1 MAGSGWLYKSSSTHL
16 QALNTDW
23 WWHFTKSSREEKRQ
37 QLKVFSIYAN
47 SGCQCASGCF
57 VNNDEPIWWFHTL
70 VRHME
75 VTLLSVATVCLVW
88 LGVTIGLLCVNAHMC
103 ENMCVVFVCLFFFFL
118 WQHIAWFLGTVHCPH
133 GACHLTN
140 GLCVC
145 HGEADQTGARGLE
158 GREGSDENVTEGE
171 GVGRE
176 REKQR
181 RCHASLRRYLLS
193 SVWCYLNPGSLYQP
207 PWLADQE
214 WKIWALAKLNSMASR
229 VYTLISMRE
238 QVAQYGYLYHLSLS
252 WFHED
257 FKERFD
263 FFFFFLTTIIQ
274 SVSCSHFSCMLCKC
288 VVDCITNN
296 ANQCCLFSISAT
308 KCSCFINSISPVC
321 KP

>member
-57 VNNDEPIWWFHTL
+57 VNNDKPIWWFHTL

-103 ENMCVVFVCLFFFFL
+103 ENMCVVFVCLFFSFCDSILLDF
-118 WQHIAWFLGTVHCPH
+118 WAQSTVHMVLATWRMAYVSVMVKPIRQER
-133 GACHLTN
+133 GVWKA
-140 GLCVC
+140 
-145 HGEADQTGARGLE
+145 EKDRMRMWQKARGWGESERKEE
-158 GREGSDENVTEGE
+158 GAMPHWDVTFCLPCDAIWIQVVFINLHGWLIKS
-171 GVGRE
+171 
-176 REKQR
+176 EK
-181 RCHASLRRYLLS
+181 SELLPN
-193 SVWCYLNPGSLYQP
+193 WTA
-207 PWLADQE
+207 WLHV
-214 WKIWALAKLNSMASR
+214 S
-229 VYTLISMRE
+229 TLSYPCVNRLHNTAICIIC
-238 QVAQYGYLYHLSLS
+238 LCL
-252 WFHED
+252 D
-257 FKERFD
+257 FTRILKKGLI
-263 FFFFFLTTIIQ
+263 FFFFLTTIIQ

-308 KCSCFINSISPVC
+308 KCSCFINSISPVF